1 MLPARW
7 RLFRPVHGS
16 GMLAHCRDRLV
27 CVLVLE
33 LGGGVRLP
41 YINQSLFGR
50 IETLHSICPFDV
62 SYRAFPGCGPPLALS
77 CRFPMSSHRS
87 LLEAKCIVST
97 RLEFRKSGA
106 GEYFP

>member
-33 LGGGVRLP
+33 LGGGVRFP
-41 YINQSLFGR
+41 YIDQSLFGR

-62 SYRAFPGCGPPLALS
+62 SYQAFPWLRA
-77 CRFPMSSHRS
+77 
-87 LLEAKCIVST
+87 A
-97 RLEFRKSGA
+97 SGA
-106 GEYFP
+106 ELPNPHVLASIAIGGKAHREYTTGISKIGCR